1 VKNKIIIFIIAIVLF
16 VIAILSVSDNIFSPY
31 VTFQYAKENPAKYVQ
46 LIGKNVRTHNYPQ
59 VRANIMQTHNNSP
72 LHNGFFFTLTDEKG
86 VELQMFHNG
95 VKPQNFEHAEQIVVL
110 GKYSLEKNLFEADKV
125 LTKCPSK
132 YQKESEGNKAE

>member
-1 VKNKIIIFIIAIVLF
+1 MKNKIIIFIIAIVLF

-46 LIGKNVRTHNYPQ
+46 LIGKITKDSRVSHDAT
-59 VRANIMQTHNNSP
+59 
-72 LHNGFFFTLTDEKG
+72 GFYFSLTDEKG
-86 VELQMFHNG
+86 VELKMFHAG
-95 VKPQNFEHAEQIVVL
+95 TKPQNFEHAEQIVVL

-132 YQKESEGNKAE
+132 YQKEIEKND

>member
-1 VKNKIIIFIIAIVLF
+1 MKNKIIIFIVAIVLF
-16 VIAILSVSDNIFSPY
+16 VIAILSISDNIFSPY

-46 LIGKNVRTHNYPQ
+46 LIGKRTKDSKVSHD
-59 VRANIMQTHNNSP
+59 SK
-72 LHNGFFFTLTDEKG
+72 GFYFSLTDDKG
-86 VELQMFHNG
+86 VELTMFHNG

-132 YQKESEGNKAE
+132 YQKESEGNKTE